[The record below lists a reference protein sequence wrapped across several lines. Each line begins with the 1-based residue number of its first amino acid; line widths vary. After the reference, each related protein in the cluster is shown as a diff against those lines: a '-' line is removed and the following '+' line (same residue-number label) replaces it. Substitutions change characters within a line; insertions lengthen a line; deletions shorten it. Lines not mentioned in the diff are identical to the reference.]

1 MARKSFRLRRPIVS
15 GDVVGVGSFVRGTS
29 DIQATAGASS
39 FDQDSA
45 IRSKDI
51 ITVIPTTPDSVFEA
65 VAIEYTAVLLNWTLT
80 EEYSE
85 LADIGVGESGILN
98 VAIVYS
104 KTGYPQTV
112 TDGKLIYQGTDN
124 SYLHQE
130 SIAITTDQG
139 IVYENEPA
147 TGKWAY
153 YSLFAYYNTEGTSG
167 TYHYELLSELELI
180 VPKDYGSRDEMWR
193 RIPKY
198 YREQDEANDT
208 QLERFIDTFGFELDR
223 SRTLIDTMMVQY
235 DPLLAEAEAVNEL
248 AKMLGLEIGVSD
260 IGVSRTR
267 ALLHDIGY
275 LRKNKGTL
283 EATKDYVTAVSGG
296 DVTVFTGASAPYYT
310 FAVHAER
317 ANLIAD
323 PRFVGASGSTWAVYS
338 ENSVTVSTTPT
349 EGITI
354 TAGATATQVAVMC
367 KTAVVMEAA
376 RTYYMSGEF
385 SQAPEVVYGGYWS
398 SGASWSDW
406 SATTA
411 GASVPVSAANRVAYP
426 MTSVASGSNR
436 PVFLF
441 KLSAN
446 QSVTLSRWMVEP
458 NKVGQFFDGDTVFGG
473 FLYQGFSSD
482 YKWSGTEQ
490 ASYSIYT
497 TNRQKTQSAIERLL
511 PQILPVTMLGTVS
524 GQPKYQLMFDWIP
537 GKAL

>member
-1 MARKSFRLRRPIVS
+1 MARQSFRLRRPLVS
-15 GDVVGVGSFVRGTS
+15 GDTTGVGSFVRGTS

-45 IRSKDI
+45 LRSTDI
-51 ITVIPTTPDSVFEA
+51 VTVFPTSPESVFEA
-65 VAIEYTAVLLNWTLT
+65 IAIEYNAVLLDWTLT
-80 EEYSE
+80 EAFSDI
-85 LADIGVGESGILN
+85 ADIGVEESGILN
-98 VAIVYS
+98 VAVVYS

-112 TDGKLIYQGTDN
+112 TDGKLIYQGTTN

-130 SIAITTDQG
+130 AIQINTNQGVETTF
-139 IVYENEPA
+139 EPE

-153 YSLFAYYNTEGTSG
+153 YSLFAYYNTEGESG
-167 TYHYELLSELELI
+167 TFYYQLLAQLEII
-180 VPKDYGSRDEMWR
+180 VPKDYGSRTDMWK
-193 RIPKY
+193 RIPTY
-198 YREQDEANDT
+198 YREQDILNNN
-208 QLERFIDTFGFELDR
+208 QLYRFIDTFGFELDR
-223 SRTLIDTMMVQY
+223 TRTLIDTMMVQY
-235 DPLLAEAEAVNEL
+235 DPLLAEAEAVDEL
-248 AKMLGLEIGVSD
+248 AKMLGLEIGVPD

-267 ALLHDIGY
+267 ALLHDIGH
-275 LRKNKGTL
+275 LRRNKGTL
-283 EATKDYVTAVSGG
+283 QTTEAFITAVGG
-296 DVTVFTGASAPYYT
+296 SDVTLFTGASAPYYT

-323 PRFVGASGSTWAVYS
+323 PRFVGASESTWGVSS

-354 TAGATATQVAVMC
+354 TAGATATKVAVMC
-367 KTAVVMEAA
+367 KTAVVMEEDRA
-376 RTYYMSGEF
+376 YYMSGEF
-385 SQAPEVVYGGYWS
+385 STPPEVVYGGYWS

-411 GASVPVSAANRVAYP
+411 GASVPVNAANRVAYP

-482 YKWSGTEQ
+482 YKWSGTER

-524 GQPKYQLMFDWIP
+524 GQPKYQLRLDWIP